1 MRATAALGCAALIWV
16 SALAMRVDGRQE
28 HIHHAPAQARL
39 LASPL
44 DLTDTDLTAGQATYG
59 ARCVGCHGAAG
70 KGGVPPATNRPAPSD
85 LTRADLRTH
94 TDGEIYW
101 VIANGIPES
110 GMPAFAALSETERWQ
125 LVAWVRSLGGV
136 RLSVRPTDGGASYT
150 WDLPPGFPRPKV
162 PADNPMN
169 AAKVALGRHLFYDT
183 RLSIDGTFSCANCH
197 EQRLAFSDGKA
208 RAVGVTG
215 EVHPRG
221 SMALANIA
229 YSPVLTWANP
239 TQRRLETQA
248 LVPMFGE
255 DPVELGLSGKE
266 QQMLARLRAEPRYPA
281 MFAAAFPGDAAPI
294 SLASVTRAIA
304 SFERTLLSG
313 RSPYDLYRTSADP
326 RALSPAAMRGE
337 EIFFSERTECFH
349 CHGGFNFTETADYVG
364 KGFLE
369 IEFHNTGL
377 YNLDDH
383 GSYPA
388 PNTGVHEVTQDPD
401 DMGRFKAPS
410 LRNIALTA
418 PYMHDGSIAT
428 LPDVIRHYEA
438 GGRTVANGLHKGVGA
453 GNVHKSEFVKGFTL
467 TDDGRQTHTAD
478 PLHRGGPGGAGSCAG
493 AERDTASRRPGRSV
507 DEPVLPRAAARGL
520 HLVAG
525 LRPARRDRVAQA
537 SALRPRA
544 VR

>member
-1 MRATAALGCAALIWV
+1 MRSTAALGCAALIWV
-16 SALAMRVDGRQE
+16 SALATRVEGRQE

-39 LASPL
+39 LTSPL

-59 ARCVGCHGAAG
+59 VRCAICHGPRG
-70 KGGVPPATNRPAPSD
+70 KGGVATAPNRPQPSD

-110 GMPAFAALSETERWQ
+110 SMPAFAALSETERWQ

-136 RLSVRPTDGGASYT
+136 RLRVRATDGGASYT

-169 AAKVALGRHLFYDT
+169 AAKVALGRHLFYDR
-183 RLSIDGTFSCANCH
+183 RLSADSTFSCANCH
-197 EQRLAFSDGKA
+197 EQRLAFTDGKA

-221 SMALANIA
+221 SMGLANIA

-266 QQMLARLRAEPRYPA
+266 QEMLTRLRAEPRYPA
-281 MFAAAFPGDAAPI
+281 MFAAAFPGDGAPI

-377 YNLDDH
+377 YNLDAD

-388 PNTGVHEVTQDPD
+388 PNTGVHGVTQNPD

-428 LPDVIRHYEA
+428 LADVIRHYET
-438 GGRTVANGLHKGVGA
+438 GGRTVPDGPLKGAGA
-453 GNVHKSEFVKGFTL
+453 GNVHKSEFVKGFAL
-467 TDDGRQTHTAD
+467 TDD
-478 PLHRGGPGGAGSCAG
+478 
-493 AERDTASRRPGRSV
+493 ERRD
-507 DEPVLPRAAARGL
+507 
-520 HLVAG
+520 LVAF
-525 LRPARRDRVAQA
+525 LESLTDLAFTSDPRFSDPWPPAKPAPA
-537 SALRPRA
+537 KGK
-544 VR
+544 

>member
-1 MRATAALGCAALIWV
+1 MRATAALGGAALLWAF
-16 SALAMRVDGRQE
+16 ALAAGVDGRQD

-44 DLTDTDLTAGQATYG
+44 DLTDTDLAAGQATYA
-59 ARCVGCHGAAG
+59 ARCAGCHGPLG
-70 KGGVPPATNRPAPSD
+70 KGGVAPAANRPAPSD
-85 LTRADLRTH
+85 LTRADLRMH
-94 TDGEIYW
+94 ADGEIYW
-101 VIANGIPES
+101 VIANGVPSS
-110 GMPAFAALSETERWQ
+110 GMPAFSVLSETERWQ

-136 RLSVRPTDGGASYT
+136 RLSVRATDGGASYT

-169 AAKVALGRHLFYDT
+169 AAKVALGRHLFYDR
-183 RLSIDGTFSCANCH
+183 RLSADSTFSCATCH
-197 EQRLAFSDGKA
+197 EQRLAFTDGKA

-221 SMALANIA
+221 SMGLANVA

-239 TQRRLETQA
+239 TQRRLETQV

-266 QQMLARLRAEPRYPA
+266 QPMLTRLRAEPRYPA
-281 MFAAAFPGDAAPI
+281 MFAAAFPEDAAPI
-294 SLASVTRAIA
+294 SLANVTRAIA

-337 EIFFSERTECFH
+337 EIFFSERTQCFH

-364 KGFLE
+364 KGVVA

-377 YNLDDH
+377 YNLDDQ

-388 PNTGVHEVTQDPD
+388 PNTGVHAITQDPD

-410 LRNIALTA
+410 VRNIGLTA

-428 LPDVIRHYEA
+428 LTDVIRHYEA
-438 GGRTVANGLHKGVGA
+438 GGRTVADGPHQGVGA
-453 GNVHKSEFVKGFTL
+453 GNVRKSEFVKGFAL
-467 TDDGRQTHTAD
+467 TDG
-478 PLHRGGPGGAGSCAG
+478 
-493 AERDTASRRPGRSV
+493 ERRD
-507 DEPVLPRAAARGL
+507 
-520 HLVAG
+520 LVAF
-525 LRPARRDRVAQA
+525 LESLTDLAFTSD
-537 SALRPRA
+537 PRFSDPWP
-544 VR
+544 VSKPTQIKGK